1 MKPLLLAVLA
11 LPLLAS
17 PIHAQPKEPTPEQ
30 AAFFESKVRPLLV
43 AHCQECHGAKKQKG
57 DVRLDSRAAILSD
70 SELGPIVVPG
80 QPDKSVLLRVMQH
93 TGPIKMPPKGKL
105 PAADLDTLAAWIKM
119 GAPWPS
125 DAVAKKANDA
135 WRTHWAFQPI
145 RKPTVPMAKEAASP
159 IDAFLLAKL
168 AEKGLKLSVAAD
180 PRTLLRRQTFDLVGL
195 PPTPEE
201 VETFVQEWNAPGS
214 TPATRQSLKE
224 KAVGRL
230 LASPHHGERWGRH
243 WLDVARY
250 ADTKGYVF
258 FEEAN
263 FPWAYT
269 YRDYVIRSF
278 NEDKPFDRF
287 VVEQLAADLLPLGD
301 DRRPLTALGF
311 LTLGGRFMNN
321 AHDILDDRIDVA
333 TRGLMGLTMACARCH
348 DHKYDPVS
356 AKDYYG
362 LYGVFANSVEATS
375 PPLFTPPPQTDEY
388 AKFEKELL
396 VRERKLKEFVKSKHD
411 ELTTN
416 ARKRVAEYLLA
427 AHALRDVPSTEDFML
442 IADGA
447 DLNPTMI
454 VRWQKY
460 LQRAAKKHDPV
471 FAPWHALGALPEAEL
486 SNKTIGALDQLVQAK
501 DRPLHSRVVQA
512 LRANPPKSMKDAAQ
526 QYATILHA
534 VDKQWIDML
543 KADPKATRLP
553 DDADEALRLVF
564 HGLDAA
570 ANVTLLPYGD
580 LSLLPDRASQGK
592 LQELRKAMEQWRSTG
607 KGAPARA
614 HALEDL
620 PTPVESHVFTRG
632 NPNNRGDAAP
642 RQLPAFLTG
651 CQTKPF
657 TQGSGRLELARAI
670 ASKDNPLTARVIVN
684 RVWLHHFGQGLVRT
698 PSDFGLRSDPPSHP
712 ELLDWLAAT
721 FIEDGWS
728 LKKLH
733 RRIVLSNAYSER
745 SDDRPDA
752 AAIDPENRLLWKMP
766 RQRLDFEATRD
777 SLLFVAGKLDR
788 AVGGPS
794 VTTPLA
800 TTANRRTLY
809 SFLDRLNVPGL
820 FRTFDFPSPDATSP
834 QREDTTIAPQALFLM
849 NHPFVMESARN
860 VLRRP
865 ELAGEKNA
873 GQRIERIHQ
882 LLFTRL
888 PSPRERELATA
899 YVQANGES
907 AVAWERYVHALL
919 QTNEFAWID

>member
-1 MKPLLLAVLA
+1 MLA
-11 LPLLAS
+11 LLTS
-17 PIHAQPKEPTPEQ
+17 PMRLRAQQKEPTPEQ
-30 AAFFESKVRPLLV
+30 AAFFEAKVRPLLV
-43 AHCQECHGAKKQKG
+43 EHCHACHGPKKQQG
-57 DVRLDSRAAILSD
+57 DLRLDSRAAILASA
-70 SELGPIVVPG
+70 ENGPIVVPG
-80 QPDKSVLLRVMQH
+80 HPDKSGLIQAIQY
-93 TGPIKMPPKGKL
+93 TGAIKMPKKGKL
-105 PAADLDTLAAWIKM
+105 PAAAIDTLTAWVKM

-125 DAVAKKANDA
+125 EKSTKKDDDA
-135 WRTHWAFQPI
+135 WRTHWAFQPT
-145 RKPTVPMAKEAASP
+145 RKPAVQMVNGVSSA
-159 IDAFLLAKL
+159 IDALLMTKL
-168 AEKGLKLSVAAD
+168 DAKGLKPSAAAD
-180 PRTLLRRQTFDLVGL
+180 PRTLLRRLTFDVIGL

-201 VETFVQEWNAPGS
+201 MDAFVMECASAKPQVAL
-214 TPATRQSLKE
+214 A
-224 KAVGRL
+224 KAVDRL
-230 LASPHHGERWGRH
+230 LASPHYGERWGRH

-269 YRDYVIRSF
+269 YRDYVIRSL
-278 NEDKPFDRF
+278 NEDKPYDQF

-301 DRRPLTALGF
+301 DRRSLTALGF

-333 TRGLMGLTMACARCH
+333 TRGLMGLTMSCARCH

-362 LYGVFANSVEATS
+362 LYGVFASSTEAVV
-375 PPLFTPPPQTDEY
+375 PPLFLPAPKTDEY

-396 VRERKLKEFVKSKHD
+396 IREKKLTDFVKSKRD
-411 ELTTN
+411 ELTAG

-427 AHALRDVPSTEDFML
+427 SHALRDVPSTEDFML

-460 LQRAAKKHDPV
+460 LQRTAKKHDPV
-471 FAPWHALGALPEAEL
+471 FAPWHALGAVPEADL
-486 SNKTIGALDQLVQAK
+486 PAKAVAILDRLTASKETPIHPLVAK
-501 DRPLHSRVVQA
+501 A

-526 QYATILHA
+526 QVASVLHA
-534 VDKQWIDML
+534 ADKQWAETL
-543 KADPKATRLP
+543 KTSPQATRLA
-553 DDADEALRLVF
+553 DDADEALRLVL
-564 HGLDAA
+564 HGADAP
-570 ANVTLLPYGD
+570 ANVAVLPYGD
-580 LSLLPDRASQGK
+580 LSLLPDRPSQGK
-592 LQELRKAMEQWRSTG
+592 LQELRKALEQWRSTG

-620 PTPVESHVFTRG
+620 PTPIESHVFTRG
-632 NPNNRGDAAP
+632 NPNSRGDAAP
-642 RQLPAFLTG
+642 RQLPAFLTNH
-651 CQTKPF
+651 QAKPF
-657 TQGSGRLELARAI
+657 MQGSGRLELARAI

-684 RVWLHHFGQGLVRT
+684 RVWMHHFGQGLVRT

-728 LKKLH
+728 LKMLH
-733 RRIVLSNAYSER
+733 RRILLSAAYAQR
-745 SDDRPDA
+745 SDDRAEA
-752 AAIDPENRLLWKMP
+752 ARIDPENRLLWKMP

-788 AVGGPS
+788 GVGGPS
-794 VTTPLA
+794 VTAPLA
-800 TTANRRTLY
+800 ATANRRTLY

-849 NHPFVMESARN
+849 NHPFVLEAARN

-865 ELAGEKNA
+865 EIANEKDA
-873 GQRIERIHQ
+873 TKRIDRMHQ
-882 LLFTRL
+882 LLFARP
-888 PSPRERELATA
+888 PSPHERELATA
-899 YVQANGES
+899 YLKSGSDTS
-907 AVAWERYVHALL
+907 AAWERYVHALL
-919 QTNEFAWID
+919 QTNEFVWVD